1 MQRKNTTY
9 ALFAGIALVAWMACG
24 SLLYSNQ
31 CCATFE
37 NESYAGQ
44 LLIQDGSHFRVEH
57 NEVIAFPYNSDQLI
71 LSEQVSEELFKVVRY
86 IKSNPVKNLTIVGLF
101 LEKESGGPDLGKARA
116 EALRKV
122 FIEAGTPEYQI
133 HTAIGRRDDLA
144 LNESEEVLLGGIDFV
159 FDCLDPFEVSDPT
172 YRFSTKV
179 INNFVFDYNSAQ
191 FLMPLSDVM
200 KEQIAIIAKYLQD
213 HSDRQ
218 LKITGYNHPDE
229 VHYGAL
235 PNLGLARANVIRNL
249 LLEAGAPTFQVII
262 DGIAEERLAVL
273 PSELYD
279 KFLPNALGFK
289 FDALSEPRVKAWEK
303 KVALTEEAL
312 KKRQVFRFKDFGL
325 EQEKIVVDDEL
336 KTYLNELILYLSSRA
351 NSMVYVVGHS
361 NRLATKEESAL
372 KGKKRAD
379 YVRNF
384 LVEQGI
390 LPSRIQTTTAGDSHP
405 LGKRETRYGQQIN
418 RRVDVFVSY
427 NGEEPQLYILP
438 PISTEEE
445 KEEIEKEK
453 RKKEKRERKETE
465 KEKEDTTTATIE
477 TMDTTKTIEPSTVE
491 SEEET
496 EIEKPKAEEKTTTE
510 QDSIQMF

>member
-31 CCATFE
+31 CCTTFE

-101 LEKESGGPDLGKARA
+101 LGQESGGPDLGKARA

-191 FLMPLSDVM
+191 FLMPLSEVM

-235 PNLGLARANVIRNL
+235 PNLGLARANVIRSL

-289 FDALSEPRVKAWEK
+289 FDALSKPRVKALEQ
-303 KVALTEEAL
+303 KVKLAEEAL
-312 KKRQVFRFKDFGL
+312 KKRQVFRFKHFGL

-336 KTYLNELILYLSSRA
+336 KIYLNELILYLSSQA

-361 NRLATKEESAL
+361 NTLNTKEESAL

-379 YVRNF
+379 YVQAF
-384 LVEQGI
+384 LIEQGI

-445 KEEIEKEK
+445 EEEKEEETEAVAVEEETPAATIEKTDTSKPTEPSKVESKEEIETEEPKE
-453 RKKEKRERKETE
+453 EKET
-465 KEKEDTTTATIE
+465 TTT
-477 TMDTTKTIEPSTVE
+477 TK
-491 SEEET
+491 
-496 EIEKPKAEEKTTTE
+496 
-510 QDSIQMF
+510 QDSI